1 VYKKIKKVMSD
12 LLKILLA
19 ILLTGLLFVGIIGLI
34 IGNFYVLSWHWSL
47 RVLLAI
53 LIVVNIVNLKK

>member
-1 VYKKIKKVMSD
+1 MSD

-34 IGNFYVLSWHWSL
+34 VGNFYVLSWHWSL

-53 LIVVNIVNLKK
+53 LIIVNIVNLKK